1 MCSSDLLIW
10 NNVWKDWQEMMSIVE
25 ADKKIPPLT
34 SLRPGHADLAG
45 AIKYGMDDIS
55 PILERASA
63 RETAARVA
71 VGAVAR
77 KFLGEFS
84 ISIHSHTISI
94 GKHHAKQT
102 EIIDWH
108 GVE

>member
-1 MCSSDLLIW
+1 MG
-10 NNVWKDWQEMMSIVE
+10 IVA
-25 ADKKIPPLT
+25 ADNEIPPLT

-45 AIKYGMDDIS
+45 VIRYGAEDIR

-77 KFLGEFS
+77 KFLEAFD
-84 ISIHSHTISI
+84 IIIHSHTISI
-94 GKHHAKQT
+94 GKHRAKQPKT
-102 EIIDWH
+102 IDWQ
-108 GVE
+108 